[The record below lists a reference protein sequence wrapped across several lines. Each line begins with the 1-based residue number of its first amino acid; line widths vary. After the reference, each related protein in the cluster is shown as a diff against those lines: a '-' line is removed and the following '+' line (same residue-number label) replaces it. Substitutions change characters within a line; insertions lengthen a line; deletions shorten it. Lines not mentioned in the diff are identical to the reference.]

1 MKRGARRE
9 KKKKKKRRA
18 RERRGG
24 KKRRRGREKNRER
37 VVVVVGGWWREITRV
52 FVVVCWS
59 SPGYKPF
66 IALPTLAATQAPPD
80 RQIVL
85 RDGMPT
91 LFVATHT

>member
-1 MKRGARRE
+1 M
-9 KKKKKKRRA
+9 
-18 RERRGG
+18 
-24 KKRRRGREKNRER
+24 
-37 VVVVVGGWWREITRV
+37 

-66 IALPTLAATQAPPD
+66 IASLLEQGPPAPPD

-91 LFVATHT
+91 LFVATREEEKRIGSRCLKNVENAPFLVKT